1 MMQREIIY
9 DTLEAFLSGL
19 KDHAIQKISFSET
32 SEKRAVQVQP
42 GALHV
47 VHVDQVELIAY
58 KKSVIYKCA
67 QKNIDRDALYDR
79 LTAEGFDVTRRSR
92 NIT

>member
-1 MMQREIIY
+1 MQREIMY
-9 DTLEAFLSGL
+9 DTLKAFLSGL

-32 SEKRAVQVQP
+32 GEKRAVQVQP
-42 GALHV
+42 GTLHV
-47 VHVDQVELIAY
+47 VHVDRVELIAY
-58 KKSVIYKCA
+58 KNSVIYKCA
-67 QKNIDRDALYDR
+67 PKSIDRDALYDR

>member
-1 MMQREIIY
+1 MQREVMY
-9 DTLEAFLSGL
+9 DTLEAFLNGL

-32 SEKRAVQVQP
+32 SEKRAEQVQP
-42 GALHV
+42 GTLHV
-47 VHVDQVELIAY
+47 VHVDKVELIAY
-58 KKSVIYKCA
+58 KDSVIYKCT